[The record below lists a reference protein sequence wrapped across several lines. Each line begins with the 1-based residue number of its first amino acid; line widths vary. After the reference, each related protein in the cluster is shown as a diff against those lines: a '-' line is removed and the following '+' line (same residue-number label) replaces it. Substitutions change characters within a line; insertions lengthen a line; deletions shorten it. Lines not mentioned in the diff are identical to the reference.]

1 MLVGV
6 TRSADDDAGDAG
18 DASIAPKRWSPRI
31 ARTQKHTS
39 DACDDAIGGMNG
51 GQRRA
56 LGARGRPRSI
66 STLFTRGARGRR
78 AYRAGARTHRDE
90 DAAGGVGAALGVSR
104 GRVGIAVMVE

>member
-39 DACDDAIGGMNG
+39 DACDDAMDGMNG

-66 STLFTRGARGRR
+66 STLFTRGARGQK
-78 AYRAGARTHRDE
+78 
-90 DAAGGVGAALGVSR
+90 GVSR
-104 GRVGIAVMVE
+104 G